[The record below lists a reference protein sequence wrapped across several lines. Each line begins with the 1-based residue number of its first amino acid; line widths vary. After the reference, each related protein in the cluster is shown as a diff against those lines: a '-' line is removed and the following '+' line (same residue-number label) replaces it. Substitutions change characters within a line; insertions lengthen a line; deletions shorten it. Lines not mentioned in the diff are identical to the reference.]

1 MSNQAEG
8 LSPFQALESAENTQ
22 PEEAEETA
30 LKGSSSYAAALK
42 RPGKKGRQ
50 SADPSSGNPPEPTR
64 IPVTQDDLDTEIAQ
78 LSRQIELLRQRK
90 ARVAARHS
98 TTLTT
103 VDEDQPT
110 PDIPLL
116 KLWAERRQAEL
127 QANRNPLQPEGRVL
141 VNHITARARRHEK
154 QLSRCRWYGWC
165 DSLGSGAGNKA
176 LWRTFRAMERGGQ
189 QADLSASIRLALN
202 LTPDEFAKN
211 AAVSFFPNHQQPP
224 IDPPSNE
231 AMDTLGLTDPFTKAE
246 LIAAIEATKK
256 HSSPGYDNIPYELFK
271 NLEGE
276 AIAALLQLV
285 NQREQARILK
295 RKHIPAAA
303 ALHSYFYGG
312 PPLTATLDDIPPWCY
327 TNITTNKTT
336 KLRRSDQPAPT
347 PETSIPQ
354 GQCVV
359 YTDAAVLPRGGRVA
373 FVSPS
378 HPGIQATCNYKSDT
392 PDSLLLELQAI
403 HDAIKAVIAQ
413 KNLLRRDT
421 RALIPP
427 CVCSLPRNLSR
438 VEEVSLRRLRAG
450 AALTPSV
457 TWTWGHTPADPGT
470 CPKCQALVATA
481 DAHHLL
487 WLCSG
492 TKTTRWTA
500 ERSGLSDGSRRRAW
514 HLYFRVVVR
523 GTGESV

>member
-1 MSNQAEG
+1 MPDQADDLG
-8 LSPFQALESAENTQ
+8 PFKALESAENTH
-22 PEEAEETA
+22 PEDAKEIA
-30 LKGSSSYAAALK
+30 LKGPSSYAAALK
-42 RPGKKGRQ
+42 RPGKKSRQ
-50 SADPSSGNPPEPTR
+50 SAHPSSGSPPEPTR
-64 IPVTQDDLDTEIAQ
+64 IPLTQDDLDTEIAQ

-90 ARVAARHS
+90 AGVTARHS
-98 TTLTT
+98 TTITT

-116 KLWAERRQAEL
+116 KLWAERRQAEI

-154 QLSRCRWYGWC
+154 QLSRCPWCGWC
-165 DSLGSGAGNKA
+165 DSLGSGARNKA
-176 LWRTFRAMERGGQ
+176 LWRTFPAMERGGQ
-189 QADLSASIRLALN
+189 QADPSASIRLALN
-202 LTPDEFAKN
+202 LTPEELAKK
-211 AAVSFFPNHQQPP
+211 AAVSFFPNHQQLP
-224 IDPPSNE
+224 IDPPSNA
-231 AMDTLGLTDPFTKAE
+231 AMETLGLTDPFTKAE
-246 LIAAIEATKK
+246 IIAAIEATKK
-256 HSSPGYDNIPYELFK
+256 HSSPGCDNIPYELFK

-276 AIAALLQLV
+276 AIEAFFQLV
-285 NQREQARILK
+285 NQREQARMLK

-312 PPLTATLDDIPPWCY
+312 PPLTAFLDDIPPWCY

-336 KLRRSDQPAPT
+336 KLRRNDQPAPT

-359 YTDAAVLPRGGRVA
+359 YTDVAVLSRGGRVA

-378 HPGIQATCNYKSDT
+378 HPGFQATCDYKSDT
-392 PDSLLLELQAI
+392 PDSFLLELQAI
-403 HDAIKAVIAQ
+403 HDAIKA

-427 CVCSLPRNLSR
+427 CVCFLPRNLFR
-438 VEEVSLRRLRAG
+438 MEEVSLQRLRAG

-457 TWTWGHTPADPGT
+457 TWTCGHTPADPGT
-470 CPKCQALVATA
+470 CPKCPAPVDSS
-481 DAHHLL
+481 DAHYLL

-492 TKTTRWTA
+492 AKTTHCVTSTA
-500 ERSGLSDGSRRRAW
+500 PFARRSPW
-514 HLYFRVVVR
+514 HVAHENARP
-523 GTGESV
+523 